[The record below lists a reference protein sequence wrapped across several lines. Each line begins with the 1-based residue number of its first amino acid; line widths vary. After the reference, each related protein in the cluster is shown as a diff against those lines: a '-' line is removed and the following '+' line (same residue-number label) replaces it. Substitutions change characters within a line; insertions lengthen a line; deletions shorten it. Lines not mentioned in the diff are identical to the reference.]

1 MTEHEKSL
9 SEKIQEQEEAKRRIR
24 EQDDARKKL
33 EEDKRSS
40 LIDKPKVDP
49 KTEPPTVKQQPYTP
63 EQQAMLQEA
72 NEILKTHGNLE
83 ANIPL
88 TNRYWDLMNQFR
100 TSVNDQAHG
109 ITP

>member
-1 MTEHEKSL
+1 MEHEKSL
-9 SEKIQEQEEAKRRIR
+9 SEKIREQEEEKKRIR
-24 EQDDARKKL
+24 DQDDARKKL
-33 EEDKRSS
+33 EEDKRQT
-40 LIDKPKVDP
+40 LVEPKPKETP
-49 KTEPPTVKQQPYTP
+49 EQQPYTP

-100 TSVNDQAHG
+100 TSVNDAAHG
-109 ITP
+109 ITA